1 MPKLYNII
9 QNNKDYDGNFIGD
22 IFINKILVN
31 LFINKAINKN
41 ISLLIFDY
49 LFLKGNKIIFQAF
62 LAIYQF
68 LNDLIIKSEKSI
80 ESFNQIIT
88 EDLQKL
94 DINNENFL
102 FNLFFDYEKAI
113 SKTNIDEYREVLS
126 FEIGQNI
133 EDKNIEYIKS
143 KVKLNY
149 NSELYEKQM
158 DKYLKCHKEWPYCI
172 NDSYFENVT
181 RVIEHLSFGKGKTNY
196 IDNYFFSEKPKKEKE
211 KEKNNSKIN
220 QKICYDIILERRPH
234 YCSEIQEEINSIQ
247 KEKEKVKEK
256 NSNENLEENNNKG
269 NVNEINEEGK
279 EKEIN
284 DKIEFIKNSLSEENY
299 LNISK
304 MIEEKI
310 NGDIFNPDT
319 DDI

>member
-149 NSELYEKQM
+149 NSELYEKQI

>member
-149 NSELYEKQM
+149 NSELYEKQI

-284 DKIEFIKNSLSEENY
+284 DKIEFIKNSISEENY